1 MENNKKIIKSE
12 KCAFRNTKS
21 LFVKGSVYLCA
32 GFTIEVLLFMLGY
45 ILVKGV
51 PFLRSELFNWKYTSE
66 NCSVVPALI
75 NTLIMKIINTLVNL
89 ALHKKF

>member
-1 MENNKKIIKSE
+1 MKMENNKKIIKSE
-12 KCAFRNTKS
+12 KKAFRNTKS

-51 PFLRSELFNWKYTSE
+51 PF
-66 NCSVVPALI
+66 
-75 NTLIMKIINTLVNL
+75 
-89 ALHKKF
+89 